1 MALSIFDNL
10 EEANDELEKIE
21 DEIEIPHITKEEIL
35 KNYDFNFDV
44 DVETLEFLK
53 EQTIKVHKKGNT
65 FYTELGKIFKETQEK
80 LANNKTGVFRKWFE
94 SLGFTKDT
102 TYRMISRYNHIV
114 ALCDDIKV
122 KDFEA
127 LPLSISYEISKESC
141 PEFIREKVLN
151 GQIKTKSEIKKAIKE
166 VQNSRNQVAEEIQ
179 EAEIVEEKI
188 SYTYIKTIISE
199 LTEKLKEVEFF
210 AKENDGL
217 SKSEYD
223 KLQEIIKI
231 MK

>member
-1 MALSIFDNL
+1 MALSIFDSL
-10 EEANDELEKIE
+10 EEANEELEKLDHE
-21 DEIEIPHITKEEIL
+21 VAIPHMSKEEIL
-35 KNYDFNFDV
+35 KNYDFSFDV
-44 DVETLEFLK
+44 DKETLEFLK
-53 EQTIKVHKKGNT
+53 EQTVKVHNKGNT

-80 LANNKTGVFRKWFE
+80 LANNKTGVFKKWFE

-122 KDFEA
+122 KDFES
-127 LPLSISYEISKESC
+127 LPLTLSYEISKESC

-166 VQNSRNQVAEEIQ
+166 VQDSKNQVAEEIQ

-188 SYTYIKTIISE
+188 SYNYIKTIISE
-199 LTEKLKEVEFF
+199 LTEKLKEVESF

-217 SKSEYD
+217 SKREYD

>member
-1 MALSIFDNL
+1 MALSIFDSL
-10 EEANDELEKIE
+10 EEANEELEKLDHE
-21 DEIEIPHITKEEIL
+21 VAIPHMSKEEIL
-35 KNYDFNFDV
+35 KNYDFSFDV
-44 DVETLEFLK
+44 DKETLEFLK
-53 EQTIKVHKKGNT
+53 EQTVKVHNKGNT

-80 LANNKTGVFRKWFE
+80 LANNKTGVFKKWFE

-122 KDFEA
+122 KDFES

-151 GQIKTKSEIKKAIKE
+151 GQIKTKAEIKKAIKE
-166 VQNSRNQVAEEIQ
+166 VQEKKSKAEEIQ
-179 EAEIVEEKI
+179 EAEIVEEKVP
-188 SYTYIKTIISE
+188 YTYVKKMISE
-199 LTEKLKEVEFF
+199 LSTKLKDLDTF
-210 AKENDGL
+210 AKENEGL
-217 SKSEYD
+217 SKEDYN
-223 KLQEIIKI
+223 KLQEIIRV

>member
-1 MALSIFDNL
+1 MALSIFDSL
-10 EEANDELEKIE
+10 EEANEELEKLDHE
-21 DEIEIPHITKEEIL
+21 VAIPHMSKEEIL
-35 KNYDFNFDV
+35 KNYDFSFDV
-44 DVETLEFLK
+44 DKETLEFLK
-53 EQTIKVHKKGNT
+53 EQTVKVHNKGNT

-80 LANNKTGVFRKWFE
+80 LANNKTGVFKKWFE

-122 KDFEA
+122 KDFES

-151 GQIKTKSEIKKAIKE
+151 GQIKTKAEIKKAIKE
-166 VQNSRNQVAEEIQ
+166 VQEKKSKAEEIQ
-179 EAEIVEEKI
+179 EAEIVEEKVP
-188 SYTYIKTIISE
+188 YTYVKKMISE
-199 LTEKLKEVEFF
+199 LSKKLKDLDTF
-210 AKENDGL
+210 AKDNDGI
-217 SKSEYD
+217 SKDTYD
-223 KLQEIIKI
+223 KLQEIIRI

>member
-44 DVETLEFLK
+44 DSETLEFLK

-122 KDFEA
+122 KDFESF
-127 LPLSISYEISKESC
+127 PLSISYEISKESC

-151 GQIKTKSEIKKAIKE
+151 GQIKTKAEIKKAIKE
-166 VQNSRNQVAEEIQ
+166 VQEKKSKAEEIQ
-179 EAEIVEEKI
+179 EAEIVEEKVP
-188 SYTYIKTIISE
+188 YTYVKKMISE
-199 LTEKLKEVEFF
+199 LSTKLKDLDTF
-210 AKENDGL
+210 AKENEGL
-217 SKSEYD
+217 SKEDYN
-223 KLQEIIKI
+223 KLQEIIRV

>member
-1 MALSIFDNL
+1 MALSIFDSL
-10 EEANDELEKIE
+10 EEANEELEKLDHE
-21 DEIEIPHITKEEIL
+21 VAIPHMSKEEIL
-35 KNYDFNFDV
+35 KNYDFSFDV
-44 DVETLEFLK
+44 DKETLEFLK
-53 EQTIKVHKKGNT
+53 EQTVKVHNKGNT

-80 LANNKTGVFRKWFE
+80 LANNKTGVFKKWFE

-122 KDFEA
+122 KDFES

-151 GQIKTKSEIKKAIKE
+151 GQIKTKAEIKKAIKE
-166 VQNSRNQVAEEIQ
+166 VQEKKSKTEEIQ
-179 EAEIVEEKI
+179 EAEIVEEKVP
-188 SYTYIKTIISE
+188 YTYVKKMISE
-199 LTEKLKEVEFF
+199 LSTKLKDLDTF
-210 AKENDGL
+210 AKENEGL
-217 SKSEYD
+217 SKEDYN
-223 KLQEIIKI
+223 KLQEIIRV

>member
-1 MALSIFDNL
+1 MKLSIFDSL
-10 EEANDELEKIE
+10 EEANDELEKLE
-21 DEIEIPHITKEEIL
+21 HEVDLPHMTKEDIL

-44 DVETLEFLK
+44 DIETLEFLK
-53 EQTIKVHKKGNT
+53 EQTVKIHNKGNA
-65 FYTELGKIFKETQEK
+65 FYTELGKVFKETQEK
-80 LANNKTGVFRKWFE
+80 LANNKSGVFKKWFE

-151 GQIKTKSEIKKAIKE
+151 GQIKTKAEIKKAIKE
-166 VQNSRNQVAEEIQ
+166 VQEKKSKAEEIQ
-179 EAEIVEEKI
+179 EAEIIEEKVP
-188 SYTYIKTIISE
+188 YTYVKKMMSE
-199 LTEKLKEVEFF
+199 LATKLKDLDTF
-210 AKENDGL
+210 AKDNEGL
-217 SKSEYD
+217 SKEDYN
-223 KLQEIIKI
+223 KLQDIIRI

>member
-1 MALSIFDNL
+1 MKLSIFDSL
-10 EEANDELEKIE
+10 EEANDELEKLDHE
-21 DEIEIPHITKEEIL
+21 VDLPHMTKEEIL

-44 DVETLEFLK
+44 DIETLEFLK
-53 EQTIKVHKKGNT
+53 EQTVKIHNKGNA
-65 FYTELGKIFKETQEK
+65 FYTELGKVFKETQEK
-80 LANNKTGVFRKWFE
+80 LANNKSGVFKKWFE

-102 TYRMISRYNHIV
+102 TYRMISRHNHIV

-151 GQIKTKSEIKKAIKE
+151 GQIKTKAEIKKALKE
-166 VQNSRNQVAEEIQ
+166 VQEKKSKAEEIQ
-179 EAEIVEEKI
+179 EAEIIEEKVP
-188 SYTYIKTIISE
+188 YTYVKKMISE
-199 LTEKLKEVEFF
+199 LTIKLKDLDTY
-210 AKENDGL
+210 AKENEGL
-217 SKSEYD
+217 SKEDYN
-223 KLQEIIKI
+223 KLQDIIRI

>member
-1 MALSIFDNL
+1 MALSIFDSL
-10 EEANDELEKIE
+10 EEANEELEKLDHE
-21 DEIEIPHITKEEIL
+21 VDLPHMTKEEIL

-44 DVETLEFLK
+44 DKETLEFLK
-53 EQTIKVHKKGNT
+53 DQTVKVHNKGNT
-65 FYTELGKIFKETQEK
+65 FYTELGKIFKETQDK
-80 LANNKTGVFRKWFE
+80 LANNKTGVFKKWFE

-127 LPLSISYEISKESC
+127 LPLSLSYEISKESC

-151 GQIKTKSEIKKAIKE
+151 GQIKTKAEIKKALKE
-166 VQNSRNQVAEEIQ
+166 VQEKNSKAEEIQ
-179 EAEIVEEKI
+179 EAEIIEEKVP
-188 SYTYIKTIISE
+188 YTYVKKMISE
-199 LTEKLKEVEFF
+199 LSTKLKDLDTF
-210 AKENDGL
+210 AKDNDGL
-217 SKSEYD
+217 SKEDYN
-223 KLQEIIKI
+223 KLQNIIRI

>member
-1 MALSIFDNL
+1 MKLSIFDSL
-10 EEANDELEKIE
+10 EEANDELEKLE
-21 DEIEIPHITKEEIL
+21 HEVDLPHMTKEDIL

-44 DVETLEFLK
+44 DIETLEFLK
-53 EQTIKVHKKGNT
+53 EQTVKIHNKGNA
-65 FYTELGKIFKETQEK
+65 FYTELGKVFKETQEK
-80 LANNKTGVFRKWFE
+80 LANNKSGVFKKWFE

-151 GQIKTKSEIKKAIKE
+151 GQIKTKAEIKKALKE
-166 VQNSRNQVAEEIQ
+166 VQEKNSKAEEIQ
-179 EAEIVEEKI
+179 EAEIIEEKVP
-188 SYTYIKTIISE
+188 YTYVKKMILE
-199 LTEKLKEVEFF
+199 LTIKLKDLDTY
-210 AKENDGL
+210 AKENEGI
-217 SKSEYD
+217 SKDTYD
-223 KLQEIIKI
+223 KLQEIIRI

>member
-1 MALSIFDNL
+1 MALSIFDSL
-10 EEANDELEKIE
+10 EEANEELEKLDHE
-21 DEIEIPHITKEEIL
+21 VAIPHMSKEEIL
-35 KNYDFNFDV
+35 KNYDFSFDV
-44 DVETLEFLK
+44 DKETLEFLK
-53 EQTIKVHKKGNT
+53 EQTVKVHNKGNT

-80 LANNKTGVFRKWFE
+80 LANNKTGVFKKWFE

-122 KDFEA
+122 KDFES

-151 GQIKTKSEIKKAIKE
+151 GQIKTKAEIKKAIKE
-166 VQNSRNQVAEEIQ
+166 VQEKKSKAEEIQ
-179 EAEIVEEKI
+179 EAEIVEEKVP
-188 SYTYIKTIISE
+188 YTYVKKMISE
-199 LTEKLKEVEFF
+199 LSTKLKDLDTF
-210 AKENDGL
+210 AKDNDGL
-217 SKSEYD
+217 SKEDYN
-223 KLQEIIKI
+223 KLQEIIRV

>member
-1 MALSIFDNL
+1 MALSIFDSL
-10 EEANDELEKIE
+10 EEANEELEKLDHE
-21 DEIEIPHITKEEIL
+21 VAIPHMSKEEIL
-35 KNYDFNFDV
+35 KNYDFSFDV
-44 DVETLEFLK
+44 DKETLEFLK
-53 EQTIKVHKKGNT
+53 EQTVKVHNKGNT

-80 LANNKTGVFRKWFE
+80 LANNKTGVFKKWFE

-122 KDFEA
+122 KDFES

-151 GQIKTKSEIKKAIKE
+151 GQIKTKAEIKKAIKE
-166 VQNSRNQVAEEIQ
+166 DQEKKSKAEEIQ
-179 EAEIVEEKI
+179 ETEIVKEKVP
-188 SYTYIKTIISE
+188 YTYVKKMISE
-199 LTEKLKEVEFF
+199 LSTKLKDLDTF
-210 AKENDGL
+210 AKENEGL
-217 SKSEYD
+217 SKEDYN
-223 KLQEIIKI
+223 KLQEIIRV